1 MRLKYNLLKHHPAKP
16 GHSTALRP
24 TVELPTSLGP
34 LTFPTCG
41 QHECHGIHKVL
52 QHLTAIG
59 GPTWPQPQPQPLT
72 TAVLTL
78 VWVGSWVED
87 DLPCSTIATLAA
99 ASSCQGGI
107 PINTRKKRRNWAI
120 WIGEIMI
127 YQYLPLDFGW
137 VFQLVQTNPW
147 FYDFICHI
155 GTAGWTPDTCD
166 SPPVISAFAALNC
179 CRREEISLPWTIV
192 SVIRDSEAW
201 SITGMSQSWASPN
214 LCCLF
219 PLGISVLW
227 GMRQKNPPKTY
238 RPARLFSAIHLG
250 APTLGVQFLSEVVQH
265 A

>member
-1 MRLKYNLLKHHPAKP
+1 L
-16 GHSTALRP
+16 S
-24 TVELPTSLGP
+24 
-34 LTFPTCG
+34 
-41 QHECHGIHKVL
+41 
-52 QHLTAIG
+52 HL
-59 GPTWPQPQPQPLT
+59 
-72 TAVLTL
+72 
-78 VWVGSWVED
+78 
-87 DLPCSTIATLAA
+87 
-99 ASSCQGGI
+99 
-107 PINTRKKRRNWAI
+107 NW
-120 WIGEIMI
+120 GNHD
-127 YQYLPLDFGW
+127 LPLDFGW

-201 SITGMSQSWASPN
+201 STTGMSQSWATPN

-219 PLGISVLW
+219 PLGISVFW

-238 RPARLFSAIHLG
+238 RPAGLFSAIHLG